1 MVIPHRSCAVNQG
14 AKLWVKGITDACRG
28 PELARR
34 HLSHCLMLTQGFLG
48 TAFMIE
54 GVIFAFHLKGSGLD
68 KALHVILV
76 LLVFAAA
83 LLCYAEIR

>member
-1 MVIPHRSCAVNQG
+1 MQRYCAVGGG
-14 AKLWVKGITDACRG
+14 AKLWVEGITDYCG
-28 PELARR
+28 CPEPAKR
-34 HLSHCLMLTQGFLG
+34 HFTHCLMLTQGFLG

-54 GVIFAFHLKGSGLD
+54 GIIFAFHLKGSGLD
-68 KALHVILV
+68 TSLHVFLV

>member
-1 MVIPHRSCAVNQG
+1 
-14 AKLWVKGITDACRG
+14 
-28 PELARR
+28 
-34 HLSHCLMLTQGFLG
+34 MLTQGFLG

-68 KALHVILV
+68 KSLHVILV